1 MISFSFLIII
11 LFHLNI
17 KQINTSI
24 SDNSNIYFDS
34 NYNKEMTSN
43 ALKKELMKYLFLYG
57 TEISP
62 LLFLYKEYNGTNY
75 TDTTEKF
82 FTVFREEL
90 EIVLNNTDKETLS
103 DGCRSILEEYLLGKN
118 EKNKTIHYVSN
129 YHLKKLLEDSS
140 KHKNDLGSYDQCLFR
155 KYKMTDEYGN
165 VSDSAYV
172 VFILD
177 KANIKQEDGSLLY
190 KKNSTDFEDMFYIR
204 AFCLPQATQKKYDE
218 NKAYCS
224 AEEYKVLMHNMN
236 EHVGD
241 LLGIRE
247 VTEIRTFNMEKLEF
261 EKSAKDRFLI
271 FLKWIPFILCIFHV
285 IIIVFREFII
295 YVFKEYYSDKTSVI
309 NKDIK
314 QALDTINKSEDK
326 EDDDDA
332 NYKDVDSEKKKLVK
346 KKKRLPNWIKVY
358 NKCFNF
364 GENFKELFNYSLNST
379 SINND
384 SGLTYI
390 RGLKA
395 SCLFL
400 LILGL
405 TFFTFMNSLSKL
417 FSNTLFFEFL
427 NDKIFYSLFFIGLKY
442 SPRLIFSCSGYTL
455 AYKYL
460 CYVNKNFSIFYIFK
474 FIFYQIHK
482 YLILIAFFIFERY
495 TLHQVYI
502 IDTPMWKYLEKEI
515 LSKPKGAKFILSF
528 LSLSSYISMDER
540 KTSRYL
546 QTLIDYFWMPYNE
559 ISFFIIGV
567 AIISIGYKYKLR
579 IDYFLAVTI
588 VILFIVKLLYGY
600 LIRTKEGEIYY
611 ATLYYYLFDYGK
623 FMINPLF
630 NLPCYLIGM
639 YFGIINYSVQKGII
653 SFYNVGLFQKELQVI
668 KSEQELDEKDIKN
681 LKKNEEE
688 DEDEDDIDSHGNM
701 NTLQTKGEESNEKK
715 EYRVEIQQMPFL
727 IPGVKF
733 SNWLRELS
741 SRKVPIIYIILIL
754 SASLF
759 LIFHF
764 IVLNSSI
771 GNRYEDLKHQF
782 ESIPEEVEDE
792 EQQDLNEEK
801 RHKISESILNTLNL
815 TKYITNRFINAIFRI
830 DIEIIVFATQSL
842 LFILY
847 FKGQNFINDFFCHIF
862 WAMLNKSYFS
872 YILVA
877 NPMILFIFYQSET
890 KILLNLYNLL
900 LYSLISGSLIFL
912 TATFAYLFFEL
923 PYKRL
928 IRHICSTDD
937 KNDKEDDE
945 YEDEDEY
952 EKDSKKDNDYDE
964 DD

>member
-1 MISFSFLIII
+1 
-11 LFHLNI
+11 
-17 KQINTSI
+17 
-24 SDNSNIYFDS
+24 
-34 NYNKEMTSN
+34 
-43 ALKKELMKYLFLYG
+43 
-57 TEISP
+57 
-62 LLFLYKEYNGTNY
+62 
-75 TDTTEKF
+75 
-82 FTVFREEL
+82 
-90 EIVLNNTDKETLS
+90 
-103 DGCRSILEEYLLGKN
+103 
-118 EKNKTIHYVSN
+118 
-129 YHLKKLLEDSS
+129 
-140 KHKNDLGSYDQCLFR
+140 
-155 KYKMTDEYGN
+155 
-165 VSDSAYV
+165 
-172 VFILD
+172 
-177 KANIKQEDGSLLY
+177 
-190 KKNSTDFEDMFYIR
+190 
-204 AFCLPQATQKKYDE
+204 
-218 NKAYCS
+218 
-224 AEEYKVLMHNMN
+224 
-236 EHVGD
+236 
-241 LLGIRE
+241 
-247 VTEIRTFNMEKLEF
+247 
-261 EKSAKDRFLI
+261 
-271 FLKWIPFILCIFHV
+271 
-285 IIIVFREFII
+285 
-295 YVFKEYYSDKTSVI
+295 
-309 NKDIK
+309 
-314 QALDTINKSEDK
+314 
-326 EDDDDA
+326 
-332 NYKDVDSEKKKLVK
+332 
-346 KKKRLPNWIKVY
+346 
-358 NKCFNF
+358 
-364 GENFKELFNYSLNST
+364 
-379 SINND
+379 
-384 SGLTYI
+384 
-390 RGLKA
+390 
-395 SCLFL
+395 
-400 LILGL
+400 
-405 TFFTFMNSLSKL
+405 MNSLSKL

>member
-1 MISFSFLIII
+1 ML
-11 LFHLNI
+11 
-17 KQINTSI
+17 K
-24 SDNSNIYFDS
+24 YF
-34 NYNKEMTSN
+34 
-43 ALKKELMKYLFLYG
+43 
-57 TEISP
+57 
-62 LLFLYKEYNGTNY
+62 
-75 TDTTEKF
+75 
-82 FTVFREEL
+82 
-90 EIVLNNTDKETLS
+90 
-103 DGCRSILEEYLLGKN
+103 
-118 EKNKTIHYVSN
+118 
-129 YHLKKLLEDSS
+129 
-140 KHKNDLGSYDQCLFR
+140 
-155 KYKMTDEYGN
+155 
-165 VSDSAYV
+165 
-172 VFILD
+172 
-177 KANIKQEDGSLLY
+177 
-190 KKNSTDFEDMFYIR
+190 
-204 AFCLPQATQKKYDE
+204 E
-218 NKAYCS
+218 N
-224 AEEYKVLMHNMN
+224 
-236 EHVGD
+236 
-241 LLGIRE
+241 
-247 VTEIRTFNMEKLEF
+247 
-261 EKSAKDRFLI
+261 
-271 FLKWIPFILCIFHV
+271 
-285 IIIVFREFII
+285 
-295 YVFKEYYSDKTSVI
+295 
-309 NKDIK
+309 
-314 QALDTINKSEDK
+314 
-326 EDDDDA
+326 
-332 NYKDVDSEKKKLVK
+332 K
-346 KKKRLPNWIKVY
+346 KKKKKKKKKHLPNWVKVY

-364 GENFKELFNYSLNST
+364 KENFKELFNYSLNST

-395 SCLFL
+395 SSLFL

-442 SPRLIFSCSGYTL
+442 SPRVIFSCSGYTL

-474 FIFYQIHK
+474 FIFYQMHK

-495 TLHQVYI
+495 TLHQVYL

-528 LSLSSYISMDER
+528 ISLSSYIKYER
-540 KTSRYL
+540 RNFRYQ

-567 AIISIGYKYKLR
+567 TIISIGYKYKLR

-588 VILFIVKLLYGY
+588 ALLFIFKLLYSY
-600 LIRTKEGEIYY
+600 LIRTKDGEIYY

-653 SFYNVGLFQKELQVI
+653 SFYNVGLFQKELQEL
-668 KSEQELDEKDIKN
+668 KSDQEFDEKEIKN

-688 DEDEDDIDSHGNM
+688 DEDEDDIDNHGNM

-733 SNWLRELS
+733 SNWLRKLS
-741 SRKVPIIYIILIL
+741 SKKVIIIYIILIL
-754 SASLF
+754 SGFLF
-759 LIFHF
+759 LFFHF
-764 IVLNSSI
+764 LVLSSSI
-771 GNRYEDLKHQF
+771 ENEYEDLKRQF

-792 EQQDLNEEK
+792 DQQDLNEEK
-801 RHKISESILNTLNL
+801 RDKISKAILNTLNL
-815 TKYITNRFINAIFRI
+815 TKYFTNGFINAIFRI
-830 DIEIIVFATQSL
+830 DIELVVLAAQSL

-847 FKGQNFINDFFCHIF
+847 FKGQNFVNDFFCHIF

-912 TATFAYLFFEL
+912 TASFAYLFFEL

-928 IRHICSTDD
+928 IRHICSIDD

-945 YEDEDEY
+945 DEDEDEC
-952 EKDSKKDNDYDE
+952 EKDTKKDNDYDE